1 MVSGAAET
9 AESTRFVEG
18 AAGPVLL
25 LLQAARPAIASTI
38 KKILI
43 K

>member
-18 AAGPVLL
+18 AAGPMLL
-25 LLQAARPAIASTI
+25 LLHAANPTIASTI

-43 K
+43 I